1 MKNVI
6 VRPIVTERLTEEAE
20 KHNRYGF
27 IVDPSANKIE
37 IREAIEKMYNVS
49 VAGVRTMN
57 YMGKKNVRMTTSGMI
72 KGKKASFK
80 KAIITV
86 AKGDSIDFYAG
97 I

>member
-1 MKNVI
+1 
-6 VRPIVTERLTEEAE
+6 
-20 KHNRYGF
+20 
-27 IVDPSANKIE
+27 
-37 IREAIEKMYNVS
+37 MYNVS

-72 KGKKASFK
+72 QGKKASYK
-80 KAIITV
+80 KAIVTV